1 MRMIGR
7 WLCSTILKRLEG
19 EEIPGVYSLR
29 FITKYGDCKWIE
41 NNGVVI
47 TWEGK
52 PATLNFLSDIT
63 ARKRAEEALQESEE
77 RFRQVYNHMSVGV
90 AKVSLEFKIKAANPA
105 YCKMLGYRE
114 EELTGKHLRDI
125 THPESLEKNIL
136 KQSQLAAG
144 KIDHFRMEKRFI
156 HKNSK
161 IVHGIL
167 DASLVRDC
175 DGKPI
180 YFWEVLLTL
189 PIANMPRDCCGRA
202 KKIPFHVGFHERCR
216 IYLQP

>member
-180 YFWEVLLTL
+180 YFLGSVADITDRKHAEGLLRESEKNTV
-189 PIANMPRDCCGRA
+189 PCW
-202 KKIPFHVGFHERCR
+202 IP
-216 IYLQP
+216 